1 MFNIFSRK
9 AKIDITIAE
18 TAAKVMADK
27 IKEIP
32 SNEWLGTATNIV
44 RESLGSIGVTE
55 ELRDHEYREICQL
68 AVKINSAGGQY
79 NMTIVR
85 ECLKSF

>member
-9 AKIDITIAE
+9 PKIDIMTAE

-32 SNEWLGTATNIV
+32 SNEWLGNATNIV
-44 RESLGSIGVTE
+44 R
-55 ELRDHEYREICQL
+55 
-68 AVKINSAGGQY
+68 
-79 NMTIVR
+79 
-85 ECLKSF
+85 F